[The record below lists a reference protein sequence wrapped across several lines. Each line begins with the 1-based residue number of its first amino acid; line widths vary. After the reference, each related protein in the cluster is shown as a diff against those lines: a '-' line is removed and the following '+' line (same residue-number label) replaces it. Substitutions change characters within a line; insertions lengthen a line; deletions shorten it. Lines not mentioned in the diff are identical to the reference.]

1 VTLDCRPAGRAHMQ
15 ETITPTRP
23 PQTAPPPPP
32 VEPPPVDAFDDGDGP
47 PERPKLKKLRLA
59 LVLAGLG
66 FIALLSTVFGM
77 MMAVASDIPALE
89 DEARFKAAENSI
101 LLADSDKE
109 AVQLARLTGNENR
122 VLLKEHEISP
132 YIKNAVIAVE
142 DKRFFEHRGV
152 DYRGIGRALWQDVL
166 SGSAKQG
173 ASTITQQFVKNAL
186 AAQGD
191 RSVFQKL
198 REAAAAYH
206 LERKWSKQKILTQYL
221 NSVYFGNG
229 AYGIESAMRTY
240 FGEKNDHLDENGEP
254 VVDAVTGEPYNFHDH
269 PEAAT
274 ATPEQA
280 ALLAGI
286 IASPSAYD
294 PLQDSIAAKER
305 RDLVLQRMLEQDM
318 IIQSQYDE
326 AVKQVPPT
334 KECECVNPPQPDS
347 AEPYFTT
354 WVTQQAVERFGPDRV
369 FGGGME
375 IKTTL
380 DPEMQAA
387 AEVATGQIAGV
398 GPDVS
403 LVTIENATGE
413 VKAMVGGQSF
423 REKPFNLATNGHRQP
438 GSAFKPFILLAAL
451 DSGKYGP
458 GSVFASHP
466 KDLPFTAPNGKRDVF
481 EVANY
486 EDQYLGSASL
496 TTATAQSDNSVYAEL
511 GMAVG
516 RDKVTDMANEMGIR
530 TELSTNPAMLLGGL
544 KVGVTP
550 LEMAFAYSTLAN
562 GGRRV
567 CAEWASYRCGP
578 VAIKS
583 AEGEDRPERKTR
595 EVFSKTVADTAKTI
609 LSYVITAGTGKR
621 AAVGE
626 FAAGKT
632 GTTENYGDAWF
643 CGFIDKYTTCV
654 WVGYAD
660 RVQPMETEYAG
671 SPVAGGTWPA
681 AIWQSFMSQAIAIR
695 DEREAEK
702 AAEEGEDDVEE
713 TAPAPVAPS
722 TPAAPVPEDDGEEQA
737 PAPEPRPEQRAA
749 PEENAPAP
757 EPPPEQPPRQE
768 PPPQQ
773 PAPPPQTPPT
783 EGGGAEPDAATE

>member
-1 VTLDCRPAGRAHMQ
+1 M
-15 ETITPTRP
+15 
-23 PQTAPPPPP
+23 
-32 VEPPPVDAFDDGDGP
+32 EPPPVDPFDQGDGP

-59 LVLAGLG
+59 LVLGGLG
-66 FIALLSTVFGM
+66 FIAFISTVFGM

-89 DEARFKAAENSI
+89 DEARFKNAENSV
-101 LLADSDKE
+101 LLADIEGED
-109 AVQLARLTGNENR
+109 QLARLTGNENR
-122 VLLKEHEISP
+122 VLLKEHQISP
-132 YIKNAVIAVE
+132 YIKSAVIAIE
-142 DKRFFEHRGV
+142 DKRFYEHRGV
-152 DYRGIGRALWQDVL
+152 DYRGIGRALWADIS

-206 LERKWSKQKILTQYL
+206 LENKWSKQKILTQYL

-240 FGEKNDHLDENGEP
+240 FGEDNGQLDEEGEP
-254 VVDAVTGEPYNFHDH
+254 ILDPVTGEREDPTQD
-269 PEAAT
+269 PAALT
-274 ATPEQA
+274 AKPEQA

-294 PLQDSIAAKER
+294 PLQDLQASYDR
-305 RDLVLQRMLEQDM
+305 RNLVLERMLEQGF
-318 IIQSQYDE
+318 ITQAQYDHGI
-326 AVKQVPPT
+326 KQNPPR
-334 KECECVNPPQPDS
+334 EEDVNPPQPDS
-347 AEPYFTT
+347 EQPYFTT
-354 WVTQQAVERFGPDRV
+354 WVTQQAVEKFGADRV

-380 DPEMQAA
+380 DPELQLA
-387 AEVATGQIAGV
+387 AEQATSQLTASGL
-398 GPDVS
+398 GPSAS

-413 VKAMVGGQSF
+413 VKAMVGGTSF
-423 REKPFNLATNGHRQP
+423 RDRPFNLATNGHRQP
-438 GSAFKPFILLAAL
+438 GSAFKPFILMAAL
-451 DSGKYGP
+451 DSGDYGP
-458 GSVFASHP
+458 GSVFASHA
-466 KDLPFTAPNGKRDVF
+466 KELPFTLPDGRKDIFR
-481 EVANY
+481 VANY

-511 GMAVG
+511 GMKVG
-516 RDKVTDMANEMGIR
+516 RDKVVEMANAMGIR
-530 TELSTNPAMLLGGL
+530 TKLSTNPAMLLGGL

-567 CAEWASYRCGP
+567 CAKWASYKCGP
-578 VAIKS
+578 VAIQS
-583 AEGEDRPERKTR
+583 VDGDNRPDPETK
-595 EVFSKTVADTAKTI
+595 EIFSKTVADTAKTM
-609 LSYVITAGTGKR
+609 LSYVITAGTGER

-660 RVQPMETEYAG
+660 KVQPMETEYAG

-681 AIWQSFMSQAIAIR
+681 VIWQSFMSQAIAIR
-695 DEREAEK
+695 DQREAEK
-702 AAEEGEDDVEE
+702 AAEEGEDEE
-713 TAPAPVAPS
+713 AAPDAIA
-722 TPAAPVPEDDGEEQA
+722 PAAPAV
-737 PAPEPRPEQRAA
+737 PAPEEGAQEPQPESEPEQVEPQQPQAA
-749 PEENAPAP
+749 PEP
-757 EPPPEQPPRQE
+757 EPAPEQPPRE
-768 PPPQQ
+768 EAPPPRE
-773 PAPPPQTPPT
+773 PAPPPQSPPSQ
-783 EGGGAEPDAATE
+783 GGGAEPDAASD

>member
-1 VTLDCRPAGRAHMQ
+1 MQ

-23 PQTAPPPPP
+23 LQTAPPPPP
-32 VEPPPVDAFDDGDGP
+32 VEPPPVDPFDDGGGP

-66 FIALLSTVFGM
+66 FIALISTVFGM

-89 DEARFKAAENSI
+89 DEARFKSAENSV
-101 LLADSDKE
+101 LMADTGGSE
-109 AVQLARLTGNENR
+109 EERELARLTGNDNR
-122 VLLKEHEISP
+122 VLLQEHEISP
-132 YIKNAVIAVE
+132 YIKNAVIAIE

-152 DYRGIGRALWQDVL
+152 DYRGIARALWADVS

-198 REAAAAYH
+198 REAATAYH
-206 LERKWSKQKILTQYL
+206 LENKWSKQKILTQYL
-221 NSVYFGNG
+221 NSIYFGNG

-240 FGEKNDHLDENGEP
+240 FGEENGQLDENGDP
-254 VVDAVTGEPYNFHDH
+254 VVDPVTGERYDFEESPA
-269 PEAAT
+269 AAT

-280 ALLAGI
+280 ALLAGV

-294 PLQDSIAAKER
+294 PLQDRNAAFAR
-305 RDLVLQRMLEQDM
+305 RNLVLDRMLEQGF
-318 IIQSQYDE
+318 ITEPEHDE
-326 AVKQVPPT
+326 ATKPLPPT
-334 KECECVNPPQPDS
+334 KDDVHPPQPDS
-347 AEPYFTT
+347 EEPYFTT
-354 WVTQQAVERFGPDRV
+354 WVTQQAVEKFGPDRV

-375 IKTTL
+375 IETTL
-380 DPEMQAA
+380 DPALQEA

-413 VKAMVGGQSF
+413 VKAMVGGQTF

-451 DSGKYGP
+451 KTGDYGP
-458 GSVFASHP
+458 GSVFASYQ
-466 KDLPFTAPNGKRDVF
+466 KDLPFTNSAGQKDVF

-496 TTATAQSDNSVYAEL
+496 TTATAQSDNSIYAEL
-511 GMAVG
+511 GMEIG
-516 RDKVTDMANEMGIR
+516 RDKVAKMANDMGIR
-530 TELSTNPAMLLGGL
+530 TKLSTNPAMLLGGL

-562 GGRRV
+562 GGKRV
-567 CAEWASYRCGP
+567 CAEWASYKCGP
-578 VAIKS
+578 VAIKGV
-583 AEGEDRPERKTR
+583 EGEDKPERKTK
-595 EVFSKTVADTAKTI
+595 EIFSKTVADTAKTM
-609 LSYVITAGTGKR
+609 LSYVVTSGTGTG
-621 AAVGE
+621 AQVGE

-660 RVQPMETEYAG
+660 KLQPMEYEYAG
-671 SPVAGGTWPA
+671 SPVAGGTWPTD
-681 AIWQSFMSQAIAIR
+681 IWQSFMSQAIAIR
-695 DEREAEK
+695 DQREAEK
-702 AAEEGEDDVEE
+702 ALEEGEDLPADPVAP
-713 TAPAPVAPS
+713 TAPAVPAPEEGS
-722 TPAAPVPEDDGEEQA
+722 LEPEAPQEPEQVQPQADPEPA
-737 PAPEPRPEQRAA
+737 PAPDPT
-749 PEENAPAP
+749 
-757 EPPPEQPPRQE
+757 

-773 PAPPPQTPPT
+773 PPQRQPAPQEPAPPPQAPPT
-783 EGGGAEPDAATE
+783 EGGGAEPGAATE

>member
-1 VTLDCRPAGRAHMQ
+1 MP
-15 ETITPTRP
+15 ETITPTRL

-32 VEPPPVDAFDDGDGP
+32 VEPPPVDPFDEDGGP

-59 LVLAGLG
+59 LVLGGLG
-66 FIALLSTVFGM
+66 FIALISTVFGM

-89 DEARFKAAENSI
+89 DEARFKAAKNSV
-101 LLADSDKE
+101 LLADSEERDE
-109 AVQLARLTGNENR
+109 LARLTGNENR
-122 VLLKEHEISP
+122 VLLQEHQISP
-132 YIKNAVIAVE
+132 YIKNAVIAIE

-152 DYRGIGRALWQDVL
+152 DYRGIARALWADVS
-166 SGSAKQG
+166 SGSAQQG

-206 LERKWSKQKILTQYL
+206 LEKKWSKQKILTQYL

-240 FGEKNDHLDENGEP
+240 FGEANGHLDVNGEP
-254 VVDAVTGEPYNFHDH
+254 VVDPVTGEPYNFQEH

-294 PLQDSIAAKER
+294 PLQDVTAAKAR
-305 RDLVLQRMLEQDM
+305 RDLVLDRMLEQGFITQAEHD
-318 IIQSQYDE
+318 D
-326 AVKQVPPT
+326 AVDPIPPR
-334 KECECVNPPQPDS
+334 KEKVNPPQPDS
-347 AEPYFTT
+347 DEPYFTT
-354 WVTQQAVERFGPDRV
+354 WVTQQAVEKFGADRV

-380 DPEMQAA
+380 DPELQAA
-387 AEVATGQIAGV
+387 AEIATGQIAGV

-451 DSGKYGP
+451 DTGKYGP
-458 GSVFASHP
+458 GSVFASYQ
-466 KDLPFTAPNGKRDVF
+466 KDLPFTNSQGKKDVF

-496 TTATAQSDNSVYAEL
+496 TTATAQSDNSIYAEL
-511 GMAVG
+511 GMKVG
-516 RDKVTDMANEMGIR
+516 RENVAEMANEMGIR
-530 TELSTNPAMLLGGL
+530 TKLSTNPAMLLGGL

-567 CAEWASYRCGP
+567 CAEWASYKCGP
-578 VAIKS
+578 VAIKG
-583 AEGEDRPERKTR
+583 AEGEDKPERKTK
-595 EVFSKTVADTAKTI
+595 EVFSKTVADTAKTM

-660 RVQPMETEYAG
+660 SVQPMETEYAG

-681 AIWQSFMSQAIAIR
+681 AIWQSFTSQAIAIR
-695 DEREAEK
+695 DRREAEK
-702 AAEEGEDDVEE
+702 AAEEGEDSDE
-713 TAPAPVAPS
+713 TITPDPVAPAAPAVPAPEEGAQE
-722 TPAAPVPEDDGEEQA
+722 PAAPDDAEQA
-737 PAPEPRPEQRAA
+737 PEPAPDPEPAPEPA
-749 PEENAPAP
+749 
-757 EPPPEQPPRQE
+757 PEQPPGEE

-773 PAPPPQTPPT
+773 PAQPPESPPT
-783 EGGGAEPDAATE
+783 EGGGAEPGAATE

>member
-1 VTLDCRPAGRAHMQ
+1 MQ

-32 VEPPPVDAFDDGDGP
+32 VEPPPVDPFGDGGGP

-59 LVLAGLG
+59 FVLGGLG
-66 FIALLSTVFGM
+66 FIALISTVFGM

-89 DEARFKAAENSI
+89 DEARFKAAENSK
-101 LLADSDKE
+101 LMADGDDPDHE
-109 AVQLARLTGNENR
+109 LARLTGNENR
-122 VLLKEHEISP
+122 VLLREDEISP
-132 YIKNAVIAVE
+132 YIKNAVIAIE

-152 DYRGIGRALWQDVL
+152 DYRGIARALWADVS

-206 LERKWSKQKILTQYL
+206 LENKWSKQKILTQYL

-240 FGEKNDHLDENGEP
+240 FGDENGHLDDNGEP
-254 VVDAVTGEPYNFHDH
+254 VVDPVTGERWDFQEH

-274 ATPEQA
+274 ATPEEA
-280 ALLAGI
+280 AFLAGI

-294 PLQDSIAAKER
+294 PLQDLQASFAR
-305 RDLVLQRMLEQDM
+305 RNLVLDRMLEQDF
-318 IIQSQYDE
+318 ITQAQHDD
-326 AVKQVPPT
+326 AVKQSPPR
-334 KECECVNPPQPDS
+334 KECECVHPPQPDS
-347 AEPYFTT
+347 EEPYFTT
-354 WVTQQAVERFGPDRV
+354 WVTQQAVEKFGPDRV
-369 FGGGME
+369 FGGGMK
-375 IKTTL
+375 IQTTL
-380 DPEMQAA
+380 DPDLQVA

-398 GPDVS
+398 GPQVS

-413 VKAMVGGQSF
+413 VKAMVGGESF
-423 REKPFNLATNGHRQP
+423 KERPFNLATNGHRQP

-451 DSGKYGP
+451 QTGDYGP
-458 GSVFASHP
+458 GSVFASYE
-466 KDLPFTAPNGKRDVF
+466 KELPFTGPGGVKDVF
-481 EVANY
+481 HVSNY
-486 EDQYLGSASL
+486 EDQYLGSVSL
-496 TTATAQSDNSVYAEL
+496 TTATAQSDNSIYAEL
-511 GMAVG
+511 GMKVG
-516 RDKVTDMANEMGIR
+516 REKVAKLANDMGIR
-530 TELSTNPAMLLGGL
+530 TKLSTNPAMLLGGL

-562 GGRRV
+562 SGKRV

-578 VAIKS
+578 VAIKGV
-583 AEGEDRPERKTR
+583 EGEDKPERKTK
-595 EVFSKTVADTAKTI
+595 EVFSQTVADTAKTM
-609 LSYVITAGTGKR
+609 LSYVITSGTGT
-621 AAVGE
+621 AAQVGE

-660 RVQPMETEYAG
+660 KVQPMETEYGG

-681 AIWQSFMSQAIAIR
+681 TIWQSFMSQAIAIR
-695 DEREAEK
+695 DTREAAK
-702 AAEEGEDDVEE
+702 ALEEGEGGEDV
-713 TAPAPVAPS
+713 TPAPITPS
-722 TPAAPVPEDDGEEQA
+722 TPVEPVPEEDDGGESA
-737 PAPEPRPEQRAA
+737 PAPEPEEPAA
-749 PEENAPAP
+749 PEEPAPAPEPAP
-757 EPPPEQPPRQE
+757 EPPPRE

>member
-1 VTLDCRPAGRAHMQ
+1 MQ
-15 ETITPTRP
+15 ETITPTRT

-32 VEPPPVDAFDDGDGP
+32 VEPPPVDPFDDGGGP

-66 FIALLSTVFGM
+66 FIALISTVFGM

-89 DEARFKAAENSI
+89 DEARFKNAENSV
-101 LLADSDKE
+101 LVADKTGDE
-109 AVQLARLTGNENR
+109 EPREIARLTGNENR

-132 YIKNAVIAVE
+132 YIKNAVIAIE

-152 DYRGIGRALWQDVL
+152 DYRGIARALWADVA

-198 REAAAAYH
+198 REAATAYH
-206 LERKWSKQKILTQYL
+206 LENKWSKQKILTQYL

-240 FGEKNDHLDENGEP
+240 FGEINGHLDSEGEP
-254 VVDAVTGEPYNFHDH
+254 MVDPVTGEPYNFQEH

-274 ATPEQA
+274 ATPAQA

-294 PLQDSIAAKER
+294 PLENPASAEDR
-305 RDLVLQRMLEQDM
+305 RDMVLDRMLEQGF
-318 IIQSQYDE
+318 ISQVEHDE
-326 AVKQVPPT
+326 LVGDRDDFPG
-334 KECECVNPPQPDS
+334 KEDVNPPQPDS
-347 AEPYFTT
+347 EEPYFTT
-354 WVTQQAVERFGPDRV
+354 WVTQQAVEKFGPDRV

-380 DPEMQAA
+380 DPDMQAA
-387 AEVATGQIAGV
+387 AEIATGQIAGV
-398 GPDVS
+398 GPNVS

-413 VKAMVGGQSF
+413 VKAMVGGESF

-451 DSGKYGP
+451 QTGDYGP
-458 GSVFASHP
+458 GSVFASYE
-466 KDLPFTAPNGKRDVF
+466 KELPFVGPGGVKDVF
-481 EVANY
+481 HVSNY

-496 TTATAQSDNSVYAEL
+496 TTATAQSDNSIYAEL
-511 GMAVG
+511 GMKVG
-516 RDKVTDMANEMGIR
+516 REKVAKLANDMGIR
-530 TELSTNPAMLLGGL
+530 TKLSTNPAMLLGGL

-567 CAEWASYRCGP
+567 CAEWASYKCGP
-578 VAIKS
+578 VAIKGV
-583 AEGEDRPERKTR
+583 EGEDKPDRSTK
-595 EVFSKTVADTAKTI
+595 EVFSKTVADTAKTM
-609 LSYVITAGTGKR
+609 LSYVITSGTGTR
-621 AAVGE
+621 AQVGE

-660 RVQPMETEYAG
+660 KVQPMETEYAG

-681 AIWQSFMSQAIAIR
+681 AIWQSFMSQAIALR
-695 DEREAEK
+695 DQREAEE
-702 AAEEGEDDVEE
+702 ALEEGEDL
-713 TAPAPVAPS
+713 PAEPVAPS
-722 TPAAPVPEDDGEEQA
+722 APSVPAPEEGSLEPDAPEEPDQLTPEREGTPA
-737 PAPEPRPEQRAA
+737 PAPDP
-749 PEENAPAP
+749 APAP
-757 EPPPEQPPRQE
+757 QQPPQEE
-768 PPPQQ
+768 PPPQD
-773 PAPPPQTPPT
+773 PAPPPQTPPS
-783 EGGGAEPDAATE
+783 EGGGAEPGAATE